1 MLPSQSFSYLKYR
14 FYLWLFESVLLHQFM
29 QLAVGDAGLVGLIV
43 DGDECNVGTIA
54 LDKHGVGDDP
64 RATTLALGF
73 RGDGKAHLAEMLA
86 QRFAHER

>member
-1 MLPSQSFSYLKYR
+1 
-14 FYLWLFESVLLHQFM
+14 M

-43 DGDECNVGTIA
+43 DGDECNIGTIA
-54 LDKHGVGDDP
+54 LDKHGVGYDP
-64 RATTLALGF
+64 RATALALGF